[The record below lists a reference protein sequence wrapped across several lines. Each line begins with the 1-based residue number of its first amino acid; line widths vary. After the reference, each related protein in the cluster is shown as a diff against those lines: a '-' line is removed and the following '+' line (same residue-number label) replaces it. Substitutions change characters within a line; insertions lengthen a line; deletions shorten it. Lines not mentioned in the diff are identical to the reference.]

1 MLAPPSR
8 KEHLNLVSTE
18 PGAAQTVYELIIS
31 KEAKPETPDEGKK
44 VDGGLDATQPPDS
57 GAA

>member
-1 MLAPPSR
+1 MTLLR
-8 KEHLNLVSTE
+8 
-18 PGAAQTVYELIIS
+18 PGMTARYTSPDGTVYELIIS
-31 KEAKPETPDEGKK
+31 KDAKPETPDEGKK